1 MEMAF
6 TILGMGAVDAVV
18 TQILKDTKQQNKVV
32 FVRISMYLTVA
43 LMSLHEVVDLFRHCR
58 AVFGV

>member
-18 TQILKDTKQQNKVV
+18 TQVLREAKQQNKVI
-32 FVRISMYLTVA
+32 FVRVSMYLTVA
-43 LMSLHEVVDLFRHCR
+43 LMSLREVVELFHHCKV
-58 AVFGV
+58 VFGI